1 MFEINVIQCVSDAVD
16 FIADNLFSVSFSDT
30 SKSRCKA
37 ARQTATLLDEVN
49 RLVNVVRSMPSR

>member
-37 ARQTATLLDEVN
+37 ARQTATLT
-49 RLVNVVRSMPSR
+49 